1 MDMLDLIIL
10 IYITI
15 YIKDTIN
22 AGHIMEGN
30 LTVIKGPAILREG
43 RYLEV

>member
-1 MDMLDLIIL
+1 MP
-10 IYITI
+10 
-15 YIKDTIN
+15 
-22 AGHIMEGN
+22 GHFMEGN